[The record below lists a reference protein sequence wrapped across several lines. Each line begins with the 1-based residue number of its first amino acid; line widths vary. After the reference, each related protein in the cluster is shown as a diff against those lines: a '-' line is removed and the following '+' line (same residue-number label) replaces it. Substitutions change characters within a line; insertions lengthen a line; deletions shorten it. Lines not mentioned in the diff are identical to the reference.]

1 MLKTKLMEQ
10 IQNNNHYTIPKY
22 VFTYVKELNLD
33 MNSLI
38 LLIYLINNDNN
49 TIFDYKKIAQEIN
62 LDENEIFE
70 AITLLKNKKL
80 LSIEMKENESGI
92 LEERINIDSFYEII
106 FSKMLND
113 NEKKKMDN
121 SLFDSFEKEFG
132 RTLSPIEYEIINS
145 WIESKIDEGLI
156 MSALKEAVF
165 NGVNNLRYI
174 DKILYDWNKKGI
186 KKVSDL
192 DNNIK
197 EEENKNDNEE
207 LYDYDWLNE

>member
-156 MSALKEAVF
+156 ISALKEAVF

-186 KKVSDL
+186 KKVTDL
-192 DNNIK
+192 DKNIK
-197 EEENKNDNEE
+197 EDNKNDDEE